1 MGIFVD
7 GTVANF
13 WNGTWLPLIG
23 FAVAT
28 IAALLVLWRAPLTM
42 IGMVSRAVVILAVL
56 AAGPLAF
63 YRGGLRVAVGDFELV
78 IFLSILGS
86 VTAAALGVR
95 ALFTRA
101 RPFTLAGRPVGL
113 NTFVGAVN
121 GGPSGRTQVQS
132 SDVGAPMDESATQI
146 SEGPQAVLTVVSGS
160 ASGQEVK
167 LSGQRRIT
175 IGRSSD
181 NDVVV
186 DDPAVSRHHA
196 EVAFE
201 GGASTVHDL
210 GSSNGTLVD
219 GERVMQ
225 GSLVAG
231 SSIQIGNSLI
241 EFRSQPI
248 AAPVAPPPQAP
259 AQQVASDPTGT
270 VVRSPKPSAL
280 AWLVVKSGMQQGRSF
295 DLGSSSYSV
304 GRDANSGIVLTD
316 SSVSREHA
324 IVQFR
329 NGGYVLNDAGS
340 RGGTSVNGKPVGG
353 VCWSEGAPLRIG
365 ETKLSLVGYQAAHAA
380 PSTPDGTFV
389 GSPDRAGAMVLVQ
402 EGPDAGSTFHLADG
416 NNVIGR
422 DSTCAVRLSDET
434 VSRQHCVVQ
443 VADGK
448 VTVLDLG
455 SSSGT
460 EVNNAGL
467 SAGYKLGSGDS
478 VRLGNVELEFVAVA
492 L

>member
-1 MGIFVD
+1 MEIFVD

-23 FAVAT
+23 FAVTT

-42 IGMVSRAVVILAVL
+42 TGMVSRAVVILAVL
-56 AAGPLAF
+56 ATGPLAF
-63 YRGGLRVAVGDFELV
+63 FRGGLRVAVGDFELV

-101 RPFTLAGRPVGL
+101 RPFTLAGRQVGL

-121 GGPSGRTQVQS
+121 GTPSERTQVQS
-132 SDVGAPMDESATQI
+132 PRVAAPVDESATQV
-146 SEGPQAVLTVVSGS
+146 SEGPQPLLTVVSGT

-167 LSGQRRIT
+167 LSDQRRIT

-181 NDVVV
+181 NDVVI

-201 GGASTVHDL
+201 SGMSTVHDL
-210 GSSNGTLVD
+210 GSSNGTIVD

-225 GSLVAG
+225 GNLVAG
-231 SSIQIGNSLI
+231 TSIKIGNSLI
-241 EFRSQPI
+241 EFRSPSA
-248 AAPVAPPPQAP
+248 AAPSANSTQAP
-259 AQQVASDPTGT
+259 VQQRASDPTGT
-270 VVRSPKPSAL
+270 VVRTPKPSAL
-280 AWLVVKSGMQQGRSF
+280 AWLVVKSGMEQGRSF
-295 DLGSSSYSV
+295 DLCTSSYSV

-316 SSVSREHA
+316 HSVSREHA

-329 NGGYVLNDAGS
+329 NGGYVINDVGS
-340 RGGTSVNGKPVGG
+340 RGGTSVNGKSVSG
-353 VCWSEGAPLRIG
+353 VCWSEGAPMRIG
-365 ETKLSLVGYQAAHAA
+365 ETQLSLVGYQAANA
-380 PSTPDGTFV
+380 PPTPDRTFI
-389 GSPDRAGAMVLVQ
+389 GSTDRAGAMVLVQ

-422 DSTCAVRLSDET
+422 DDACAVRLSDET
-434 VSRQHCVVQ
+434 ISRQHCVVQ

-460 EVNNAGL
+460 KVNNAAI
-467 SAGYKLGSGDS
+467 SAGYKLGSGDA
-478 VRLGNVELEFVAVA
+478 VRIGKVELEFVAVA